1 MSRVL
6 PYLKRAPRTLI
17 FWLIVLIFAVA
28 AVRLAFPRDDF
39 NEIQTGEQPL
49 EVAGTDDG
57 IWVLNF
63 ADHSVSLINPT
74 SEEEVFEIPLGED
87 LAPAMTANDDGA
99 WVILDAGT
107 TIGRI
112 DADSQEVV
120 DRFDI
125 TDTIDEDT
133 AAQDLAAGDDF
144 VWVTTGEGGQM
155 TRLDT
160 DSGEFDEP
168 VDLDQSVV
176 QPQVVGDSLWVNQT
190 DGVTEYDSTSGEQG
204 RQLDTTASRV
214 HDFYA
219 TEDFVYLIVNT
230 DPIEEIGTLVRMDP
244 DNADQSSESAPRVRI
259 QKSTPTHLTAVGEQV
274 FVTGTL
280 GQVHELESL
289 PDENH
294 LTLLATEQVTVS
306 TKDLRTVIV
315 QDDTMWIA
323 DGTNGVV
330 HQRIDDIEGQIESDT
345 ENTTPG
351 GVG

>member
-28 AVRLAFPRDDF
+28 AVRVAFPREGFD
-39 NEIQTGEQPL
+39 EIQTGEQPL

-57 IWVLNF
+57 VWVLNF
-63 ADHSVSLINPT
+63 ADHSVSLIDPT
-74 SEEEVFEIPLGED
+74 SEDEVFEVELGDD
-87 LAPAMTANDDGA
+87 LAPAMSANDDGA
-99 WVILDAGT
+99 WVILDGGT

-112 DADSQEVV
+112 DADRQEVA

-125 TDTIDEDT
+125 TDAIDGDSV
-133 AAQDLAAGDDF
+133 AQDLAAGDGF

-155 TRLDT
+155 VRLDT
-160 DSGEFDEP
+160 GSGDFDDP

-176 QPQVVGDSLWVNQT
+176 QPQVVGGSLWVNQT

-214 HDFYA
+214 HDFFA
-219 TEDFVYLIVNT
+219 TDDFVYLIINT
-230 DPIEEIGTLVRMDP
+230 DAIEEIGTLVRMDP

-280 GQVHELESL
+280 GQLHEVESL
-289 PDENH
+289 PDEG
-294 LTLLATEQVTVS
+294 LTLIATEQVTVS

-315 QDDTMWIA
+315 LDETLWIA

-330 HQRIDDIEGQIESDT
+330 HQRIDDIEGQIESET